1 MQKLLCV
8 DDEQFILSALQRLF
22 KSQYEVLTAGSGQ
35 AAVKLLEQTPVDVV
49 ISDQRMPGMTGV
61 DLFKHI
67 RETAPSTMRVLL
79 TGYADLPATIEAVNS
94 GEVFRYVTKP
104 WNNDSLRMTV
114 ALAMRAAQRTAALLP
129 PAAAQGLEIRS
140 AAPAREVAAGT
151 APTPAAPVPAPAPAL
166 AAGMTNFAPEIE
178 VLVLDADPG
187 VFALVREQLGG
198 ERMSHGSHGL
208 EQAADILE
216 SRPQIGVLITE
227 ARIGNDDLVHVLAT
241 LRSVRPSLVTIVASR
256 LADAQLVIKLINQG
270 QIYRYIGK
278 PLNPDKLRTELS
290 GAIRRHSLLRNSP
303 TLNDRHVAEVVKP
316 VQESIERNH
325 QAGGGLRALFTRV
338 ANLFR

>member
-22 KSQYEVLTAGSGQ
+22 KSQYEVHLAGSGQ
-35 AAVKLLEQTPVDVV
+35 AAIKLLETTPVDVV

-61 DLFKHI
+61 DLFKQI
-67 RETAPSTMRVLL
+67 RETAPATMRVLL

-114 ALAMRAAQRTAALLP
+114 ALAMRAAQRTASLLP
-129 PAAAQGLEIRS
+129 PVSPGLEIRT
-140 AAPAREVAAGT
+140 AAPQQHKELVNQ
-151 APTPAAPVPAPAPAL
+151 PAPGGAS
-166 AAGMTNFAPEIE
+166 MTQFAPEVE
-178 VLVLDADPG
+178 VLVLDTDPG
-187 VFALVREQLGG
+187 VIGLVRELLGG
-198 ERMSHGSHGL
+198 ERQSHSASSL
-208 EQAADILE
+208 EQAADVLE
-216 SRPQIGVLITE
+216 SRAQVGVLITE

-241 LRSVRPSLVTIVASR
+241 LRSVRPTLCTIVASR

-270 QIYRYIGK
+270 QIYRFIGK
-278 PLNPDKLRTELS
+278 PLNPDKMRSELS

-303 TLNDRHVAEVVKP
+303 TLNDRHVGEVVRP
-316 VQESIERNH
+316 VQETIERNH
-325 QAGGGLRALFTRV
+325 SVGGGLRALFAKV
-338 ANLFR
+338 AGLFR

>member
-67 RETAPSTMRVLL
+67 RETSPSTMRVLL

-114 ALAMRAAQRTAALLP
+114 ALAMRAAQRTSALLP
-129 PAAAQGLEIRS
+129 PAAAQGLEIRATVAARE
-140 AAPAREVAAGT
+140 AAPAAVAKSAV
-151 APTPAAPVPAPAPAL
+151 AAPAPAHTS
-166 AAGMTNFAPEIE
+166 GMTNFAPEIE
-178 VLVLDADPG
+178 VLVLDGDPG

-198 ERMSHGSHGL
+198 ERLSHGAHGL
-208 EQAADILE
+208 EQAADLLE

-316 VQESIERNH
+316 VQESIERNQH
-325 QAGGGLRALFTRV
+325 AGGGLRALFARV

>member
-22 KSQYEVLTAGSGQ
+22 KTQYEVLTAGSGQ
-35 AAVKLLEQTPVDVV
+35 AAMKLLESTPVDVV

-114 ALAMRAAQRTAALLP
+114 ALAMRAAQRTSSLLP
-129 PAAAQGLEIRS
+129 PPAANGLEIRAS
-140 AAPAREVAAGT
+140 TPAAQETAAPAR
-151 APTPAAPVPAPAPAL
+151 PAPAPSGATV
-166 AAGMTNFAPEIE
+166 GMTHFAPEVE
-178 VLVLDADPG
+178 VLVLDSDPG
-187 VFALVREQLGG
+187 VYALVREQLGG
-198 ERMSHGSHGL
+198 ERQSHGAQTL
-208 EQAADILE
+208 EQAADVLE
-216 SRPQIGVLITE
+216 SRPQVGVLITE

-241 LRSVRPSLVTIVASR
+241 LRSVRPSLVSIVASR

-278 PLNPDKLRTELS
+278 PLNPDKLRAELS
-290 GAIRRHSLLRNSP
+290 GAIRRHSLLRTAP
-303 TLNDRHVAEVVKP
+303 TLHDRHVAEVVKP

-325 QAGGGLRALFTRV
+325 SAGGGLRALFARV